1 MQTSSNLLSN
11 FASQGDHVAHLA
23 AGARPVVHE
32 DVVALMEKWILLMR
46 RLGTEDEQRIYAEMT
61 PTSLVDRLLSC
72 RPLAFLTSVD
82 SWLAKDGRHGA
93 QNWDET
99 ARAQLDLFLS
109 YDEIKVSALVQAST
123 PTLLINS
130 GSRDNVGRVGEQGTF
145 IKEAVYVGAVG
156 ARFEIPDR
164 MEHQE
169 VLVTPGQ
176 NKRSAGYG
184 LRGEVEENRARAVL
198 QLFAEFYGL
207 EGLPAWDEVNQLNDY
222 HPLDLR
228 GGTQKIFINR
238 WGGNLKY
245 KLKVTTKVLDIYAT
259 CNGPTP

>member
-46 RLGTEDEQRIYAEMT
+46 RLGTEDEQRIYKEMT
-61 PTSLVDRLLSC
+61 PASLVDRLLSC

-93 QNWDET
+93 QNWDEM
-99 ARAQLDLFLS
+99 ARAQPDLFLS

-130 GSRDNVGRVGEQGTF
+130 GSRDNVGRVGEPGTF

-156 ARFEIPDR
+156 ARFELPDR

-176 NKRSAGYG
+176 SKRAAGYG
-184 LRGEVEENRARAVL
+184 LRGEVEENKARAVL
-198 QLFAEFYGL
+198 QLFAEFYKL
-207 EGLPAWDEVNQLNDY
+207 EGLPAWDEVNQLSNY

-238 WGGNLKY
+238 WGE
-245 KLKVTTKVLDIYAT
+245 T
-259 CNGPTP
+259 CNISKK